1 MVSLTDEQRMLVETA
16 SDLAENEFA
25 ERAYEWDGEAP
36 WENLQLLADR
46 GFLGINIDE
55 EYGGA
60 GLSEFEALLLNDAV
74 GRVCPDTAAYLNSL
88 HMTAPRAIDMFGTP
102 AAKERYLPPLTK
114 GEDFVAICISEPEA
128 GSDLHAMNT
137 TVEERNG
144 DLVVNGEK
152 TWVSRFRESSAG
164 VTWVK
169 FPEGLGTV
177 IVDFDDPGVEVSNHY
192 TNMAGHEQT
201 HYYMEDV
208 VVPEENVLARGE
220 DAFKRQLK
228 ALNWER
234 LGVASISNTW
244 ALAAL
249 DYALEY
255 AQDREQFGQPIAEFQ
270 GLEWKLADL
279 VTQLEASRSL
289 TYRAAEDAVAK
300 GRIPEPLQTG
310 AANLFS
316 GQMAETVISESL
328 QICGAN
334 GYQQGHPLEYLYRL
348 QRGWRFAGGTD
359 EIQKNTI
366 ARWLKRDGIPTIP
379 N

>member
-1 MVSLTDEQRMLVETA
+1 MASLSDEQQMLLETA

-25 ERAYEWDGEAP
+25 EKAYEWQGETP
-36 WENLQLLADR
+36 WENLETLAEH
-46 GFLGINIDE
+46 GFLGINFDE

-60 GLSEFEALLLNDAV
+60 GMSEFEAMLLNEAV
-74 GRVCPDTAAYLNSL
+74 GRVCPDTASFLNSL
-88 HMTAPRAIDMFGTP
+88 HMVAPRAIDMFGTP
-102 AAKERYLPPLTK
+102 EAKAAYLPPLTE
-114 GEDFVAICISEPEA
+114 GNDFIAICISEPEA
-128 GSDLHAMNT
+128 GSDVHSMNT
-137 TVEERNG
+137 TIEERDG
-144 DLVVNGEK
+144 DLVLNGEK
-152 TWVSRFRESSAG
+152 TWVSRFDEASAG

-169 FPEGLGTV
+169 FPDGLGTV

-208 VVPEENVLARGE
+208 VIPPENVLTRGE
-220 DAFKRQLK
+220 DAFKEQLK

-234 LGVASISNTW
+234 LAVASISNTW

-249 DYALEY
+249 EHALEY

-270 GLEWKLADL
+270 GLEWKLSEM
-279 VTQLEASRSL
+279 VTHLEASRAL
-289 TYRAAEDAVAK
+289 TYRAAEDAVAR
-300 GRIPEPLQTG
+300 GRVPDPLQTG

-316 GQMAETVISESL
+316 GQTAETVISEAL

-359 EIQKNTI
+359 EVQKNTI
-366 ARWLKRDGIPTIP
+366 ARWLKRGGAPSLL

>member
-1 MVSLTDEQRMLVETA
+1 MVSLTNEQQMLLETV

-25 ERAYEWDGEAP
+25 DMAYEWQGETP
-36 WENLQLLADR
+36 WENIELLAEH
-46 GFLGINIDE
+46 GFLGINFDE

-60 GLSEFEALLLNDAV
+60 GLSEFEAMLLNEAV
-74 GRVCPDTAAYLNSL
+74 GQVCPDTASFLNSL
-88 HMTAPRAIDMFGTP
+88 HMVAPRAIDMFGTP
-102 AAKERYLPPLTK
+102 EAKDRYLPPLTE
-114 GEDFVAICISEPEA
+114 GTDFIAICISEPEA
-128 GSDLHAMNT
+128 GSDVHSMNT
-137 TVEERNG
+137 TVEERDG

-152 TWVSRFRESSAG
+152 TWVSRFEDASAG

-208 VVPEENVLARGE
+208 VIPPENVLTRGE
-220 DAFKRQLK
+220 DAFKEQLK

-234 LGVASISNTW
+234 LAVASISNTW

-249 DYALEY
+249 KRALEY

-270 GLEWKLADL
+270 GLEWKLSEM
-279 VTQLEASRSL
+279 VTHLEASRAL
-289 TYRAAEDAVAK
+289 TYRAAEDAVAQ
-300 GRIPEPLQTG
+300 GRIPDPLQTG

-316 GQMAETVISESL
+316 GQTAEYVISESL
-328 QICGAN
+328 QLCGAN
-334 GYQQGHPLEYLYRL
+334 GYQRGHPLEYLYRL

-366 ARWLKRDGIPTIP
+366 AQWLKRDGAPSLL

>member
-1 MVSLTDEQRMLVETA
+1 MSSLTDEQEMLLETA
-16 SDLAENEFA
+16 SDLAENEFSEA
-25 ERAYEWDGEAP
+25 AYGWEGEIP
-36 WENLQLLADR
+36 WENIELLADH
-46 GFLGINIDE
+46 GFLGINFDE

-60 GLSEFEALLLNDAV
+60 GFSEFEAMLLNEAV
-74 GRVCPDTAAYLNSL
+74 GRVCPDTASFLNSL
-88 HMTAPRAIDMFGTP
+88 HMVAPRAIDMFGTP
-102 AAKERYLPPLTK
+102 AAKEKYLPPLTD
-114 GEDFVAICISEPEA
+114 GEDFIAICISEPEA
-128 GSDLHAMNT
+128 GSDVHSMNT
-137 TVEERNG
+137 TVEERDG
-144 DLVVNGEK
+144 ELVLNGEK
-152 TWVSRFRESSAG
+152 TWVSRFDAASAG

-177 IVDFDDPGVEVSNHY
+177 VVDFDDPGVEVSNHY

-208 VVPEENVLARGE
+208 VIPPENVLTRGE
-220 DAFKRQLK
+220 DAFKQQLK

-234 LGVASISNTW
+234 LAVASISNTW

-249 DYALEY
+249 EYALEY

-270 GLEWKLADL
+270 GLEWKLSRL

-289 TYRAAEDAVAK
+289 TFRVAEDAVAH
-300 GRIPEPLQTG
+300 GRVPDPLRTG
-310 AANLFS
+310 SANLFS
-316 GQMAETVISESL
+316 GQTAETVISESL

-359 EIQKNTI
+359 EIQQNTI
-366 ARWLKRDGIPTIP
+366 ARWLKRDGVPSLL

>member
-1 MVSLTDEQRMLVETA
+1 MLLETA
-16 SDLAENEFA
+16 SELAENEFA
-25 ERAYEWDGEAP
+25 EKAYEWQGETP
-36 WENLQLLADR
+36 WENLETLAEH
-46 GFLGINIDE
+46 GFLGINYDE

-60 GLSEFEALLLNDAV
+60 GMSEFEAMLLNEAI
-74 GRVCPDTAAYLNSL
+74 GRVCPDTASFLNSM
-88 HMTAPRAIDMFGTP
+88 HMVAPRAIDMFGTHE
-102 AAKERYLPPLTK
+102 AKETYLPPLTE
-114 GEDFVAICISEPEA
+114 GEDFIAICISEPEA
-128 GSDLHAMNT
+128 GSDVHSMNT
-137 TVEERNG
+137 TVEERG
-144 DLVVNGEK
+144 DDLVLNGEK
-152 TWVSRFRESSAG
+152 TWVSRFKDASAG

-192 TNMAGHEQT
+192 TNMADHEQT

-208 VVPEENVLARGE
+208 VIPPENVLTRGE
-220 DAFKRQLK
+220 DAFKEQLK

-234 LGVASISNTW
+234 LAVASISNTW

-249 DYALEY
+249 EYALEY
-255 AQDREQFGQPIAEFQ
+255 AQDREQFGQSIAEFQ
-270 GLEWKLADL
+270 GLEWKLSEM
-279 VTQLEASRSL
+279 VTHLEASRAL
-289 TYRAAEDAVAK
+289 TYRAAEDAVAQ
-300 GRIPEPLQTG
+300 GRVPDPLQTG

-316 GQMAETVISESL
+316 GQTAETVISEAL

-366 ARWLKRDGIPTIP
+366 ARWLKRGGAPSLL